1 MNSDF
6 DFFRALQ
13 PSRPS
18 MSVGEYL
25 RSRWDIGERLS
36 GRMLVSMVDD
46 EVPKQVVLEWLLRN
60 GWGFGYEYGGVN
72 KEGPFQGDPLNIPD
86 SQKYVDDGSSGKLYL
101 ISIEEPK
108 KLKTDYG
115 RMKFLVGN
123 AGEWEELGEFRA
135 SVPMK
140 FILDS
145 NFMGPIRDLARY
157 G

>member
-6 DFFRALQ
+6 FLQ
-13 PSRPS
+13 GSQSNKPS
-18 MSVGEYL
+18 MSVKEYL

-36 GRMLVSMVDD
+36 GSMLVSMEAD
-46 EVPKQVVLEWLLRN
+46 EVPKQIILEWLLRN
-60 GWGFGYEYGGVN
+60 GWGYGYEYGGVN
-72 KEGPFQGDPLNIPD
+72 KAGPFEGDPEDIPD
-86 SQKYVDDGSSGKLYL
+86 DQKYVDGGSSGKLYL
-101 ISIEEPK
+101 ISTEEPK
-108 KLKTDYG
+108 KLKTDYSK
-115 RMKFLVGN
+115 MKFLVGN
-123 AGEWEELGEFRA
+123 SGKWEELGEFRS